1 MIIREAGARKGIR
14 SASLAPLMHQAIDCV
29 DASGQTQIADLLLHD
44 TAASAMASATSELI
58 EIAPGSV
65 TKCAECF

>member
-29 DASGQTQIADLLLHD
+29 DASGSASDCGFA
-44 TAASAMASATSELI
+44 TARQRSERD
-58 EIAPGSV
+58 G
-65 TKCAECF
+65 KRNK